1 MLLRGIPFR
10 HTIGKFLGNRFLNT
24 FNPIIR
30 VGMGMVTSHL
40 TFGGDLDMIAQKSVT
55 NVGDCLMKTAWEK
68 QQDGVTYYIQL
79 TSQEIIIGSHAG
91 SGHTDNAGAVLYGDF
106 LQGQY
111 HDLIRRDF
119 GPDVL
124 TEVIEAV
131 HAAATHPPFL
141 TQREHRARLQAFL
154 EAIPIDPNLNALPRW
169 PTTESGYQNY
179 GNAGGYKTV
188 VHSANFTLTTERD
201 QAILAE
207 RTSGRVITHLTLPGH
222 IADVVALDD
231 HFYLKVND
239 DMAVIA
245 SDGSFAAA
253 PGSSIFGAELRLS
266 RLYRYQDWIVYS
278 YHWLGMPDGKGL
290 LRYQVGQGFTARW
303 PDDLPPVARFRYFLE
318 WVRGRRIL
326 HLGHQDADCDAVG
339 SVFALSR
346 VIPGDVGFA
355 RGLKTSAQDLADGLG
370 MTYLLDPD
378 PLAYE
383 YVIIYDTPNLKQLA
397 LPLPPRFALIDHHVP
412 GGHRYSSF
420 QNDLQ
425 KDAEWV
431 WVKPISSTCALLT
444 ELFTEAGIP
453 ITKEMSLALA
463 AGMITDT
470 SWLTIANAP
479 MLRHLALA
487 LEPNHLYLEDVYA
500 LIDSPNRQAQRR
512 AAVIRSLRHV
522 VEQQVNDLAILGT
535 LTDSYDNGF
544 AVNGAL
550 ARLGAAIRLVSFP
563 KEEKGRSQVM
573 FECDG
578 VLVEQRGVDFAEWGR
593 EIAAALPDSE
603 TWGTRTWGRVVAA
616 ISPEELLEITS
627 RYIAEKL

>member
-1 MLLRGIPFR
+1 
-10 HTIGKFLGNRFLNT
+10 
-24 FNPIIR
+24 
-30 VGMGMVTSHL
+30 
-40 TFGGDLDMIAQKSVT
+40 
-55 NVGDCLMKTAWEK
+55 MKMMWEK
-68 QQDGVTYYIQL
+68 QQDGTTLYIQL
-79 TSQEIIIGSHAG
+79 TAQEVVVGSHAG
-91 SGHTDNAGAVLYGDF
+91 SGHTDNAGATLHGDF

-119 GPDVL
+119 GLDVL
-124 TEVIEAV
+124 AEVIEAV

-141 TQREHRARLQAFL
+141 AQREHRAKLQAFL
-154 EAIPIDPNLNALPRW
+154 NAIPIDPNLNALPRW
-169 PTTESGYQNY
+169 PDTEAGYRNY

-188 VHSANFTLTTERD
+188 VHSDNFTLTTERD
-201 QAILAE
+201 QAILEE

-222 IADVVALDD
+222 IADVVALADY
-231 HFYLKVND
+231 FYLKVSD
-239 DMAVIA
+239 DIAVIA
-245 SDGSFAAA
+245 PDGSFAAA
-253 PGSSIFGAELRLS
+253 PGSGIFGAELRLS
-266 RLYRYQDWIVYS
+266 RLYRYQDWIVYG
-278 YHWLGMPDGKGL
+278 YYWIGIPYGEGL

-303 PDDLPPVARFRYFLE
+303 PDDLPPVDKFRYFLE
-318 WVRGRRIL
+318 WVRGRHIL

-370 MTYLLDPD
+370 LTYLLDPD
-378 PLAYE
+378 PLAYD

-397 LPLPPRFALIDHHVP
+397 LTLPPRFALFDHHVP
-412 GGHRYSSF
+412 GGHRYSNF

-431 WVKPISSTCALLT
+431 WIKPISSTCALLT
-444 ELFTEAGIP
+444 ELLTEAGIT
-453 ITKEMSLALA
+453 ISREMSLALA
-463 AGMITDT
+463 AGMVTDT

-487 LEPNHLYLEDVYA
+487 LEPNNLYLEDVYT

-522 VEQQVNDLAILGT
+522 TEQQINDLAILGT

-544 AVNGAL
+544 TVSGAL
-550 ARLGAAIRLVSFP
+550 ARLGAGIRLVAFP
-563 KEEKGRSQVM
+563 REEKGRSQVM

-578 VLVEQRGVDFAEWGR
+578 VLVERWGVDFAEWGR
-593 EIAAALPDSE
+593 DIAAALPDNE
-603 TWGTRTWGRVVAA
+603 TWGTRAWGRVIAA
-616 ISPEELLEITS
+616 IPPTQLLEITTH
-627 RYIAEKL
+627 YIAEKLQEG